1 MTKRIKATITRYRRL
16 LNIEWKEHNFIS
28 DGAGKRFMIGPLYLR
43 IDDTKGAMAHYN
55 WFEKMFDDD
64 SGEPFHRMGWTLSLH
79 RHGDNPAAERMLLI
93 AMLKNLYL
101 FPQLFGE
108 DLPRIDGWEGSNWEN
123 LEYITEAPKWMLNL
137 WSEEELEW
145 AKGIYYSE
153 QAIKIRD
160 RYITINQFLELERP
174 GEKRSELVMEA
185 SKLVRGDYSSMPL

>member
-1 MTKRIKATITRYRRL
+1 MTLQIL
-16 LNIEWKEHNFIS
+16 VC
-28 DGAGKRFMIGPLYLR
+28 
-43 IDDTKGAMAHYN
+43 
-55 WFEKMFDDD
+55 
-64 SGEPFHRMGWTLSLH
+64 
-79 RHGDNPAAERMLLI
+79 
-93 AMLKNLYL
+93 KNLYL